1 MDMIKKQ
8 TTSIFA
14 IFILMALLIPAVS
27 ADTCS
32 FCEFI
37 NISNITRGVT
47 DHALLT
53 NLSADGHPQYILT
66 NGTRA
71 FTGKQSLG
79 GFNLTDLLD
88 PIAAQDAATK
98 NYVDL
103 VNASQ
108 TAYTNA
114 AISLANTSMKNYVD
128 TANTSMQAYV
138 DAHTPITDH
147 GLLSN
152 LSGDG
157 HPQYILV
164 SGTRAFT
171 GKQSIGGFNLT
182 DLLDPV
188 ALQDAATKNYVDLVN
203 ASQTAYTNA
212 AISLANTSMKNY
224 VDAANASMKSYV
236 DTKAVSDHGLLSNLT
251 GDGHPQYI
259 LTAGTRAFTGKQSLG
274 GFNLTDLLNPVAPQ
288 DAATK
293 SYVDA
298 IPIYNASYW
307 TGTNYNATYAATAGT
322 TKLSSDFYDPGV
334 TTAVPGLTG
343 AAISAGTSAVVA
355 TTANH
360 PGVLYMRDSTTAN
373 GGYRYGCTGTQLIG
387 GGETFEVVF
396 QPVGVRSTQGAQL
409 GWSDTAAA
417 NTLPVDGVWFNI
429 SGTGA
434 AITLKGAA
442 SSNSGRTYTGS
453 TYAPTTATWYRG
465 TIGVNT
471 AGTLVTYTIYNEAG
485 ASQWTDTVAT
495 NIPTGAG
502 RDTSPCIIVAESTTD
517 AAANI
522 LVMDYVNWGSTR
534 TLVR

>member
-1 MDMIKKQ
+1 M
-8 TTSIFA
+8 T
-14 IFILMALLIPAVS
+14 LLIPAAS

-47 DHALLT
+47 DHWFLT
-53 NLSADGHPQYILT
+53 NRSAEDAHPQYILT
-66 NGTRA
+66 AGTRA

-88 PIAAQDAATK
+88 PVAAQDAATK
-98 NYVDL
+98 NYVDT
-103 VNASQ
+103 V
-108 TAYTNA
+108 
-114 AISLANTSMKNYVD
+114 
-128 TANTSMQAYV
+128 NTSMQAYV
-138 DAHTPITDH
+138 DSKSPITDH

-152 LSGDG
+152 LS
-157 HPQYILV
+157 
-164 SGTRAFT
+164 
-171 GKQSIGGFNLT
+171 
-182 DLLDPV
+182 
-188 ALQDAATKNYVDLVN
+188 
-203 ASQTAYTNA
+203 
-212 AISLANTSMKNY
+212 
-224 VDAANASMKSYV
+224 
-236 DTKAVSDHGLLSNLT
+236 

-274 GFNLTDLLNPVAPQ
+274 GFNLTDLLDPVAPQ

-307 TGTNYNATYAATAGT
+307 TGTNYNASYITSTYNATYDGNPTQT
-322 TKLSSDFYDPGV
+322 TRVFSEFYDPS
-334 TTAVPGLTG
+334 TQAIPGFLG
-343 AAISAGTSAVVA
+343 AAISSGTVGAVA

-360 PGVLYMRDSTTAN
+360 PGVIYMRDSTTAN
-373 GGYRYGCTGTQLIG
+373 GGYRYGCAGTQLIG

-396 QPVGVRSTQGAQL
+396 QPVGVRSTQGAKI
-409 GWSDTAAA
+409 GWADTTAA
-417 NTLPVDGVWFNI
+417 NTLPVDGIWFNI

-434 AITLKGAA
+434 AITLRGAT
-442 SSNSGRTYTGS
+442 SSNSVRSYTGTS
-453 TYAPTTATWYRG
+453 YTPTTATWYRG

-485 ASQWTDTVAT
+485 TSQWTDTVAT